1 MLPLSSDTQITG
13 YSDAEREQAIFRM
26 AIGGA
31 GLAYCICGYLFIG
44 DHDPGLRKAISIC
57 SVFLVFAAV
66 LLFIIIAR
74 PAASPARRIVAMA
87 TDVGT
92 TAILMRL
99 VGEPASVFIFIYVWV
114 IVGNGLRYGER
125 YLYPAMA
132 LGVSSYLWVMAVTP
146 FWIAH
151 RYVAIG
157 TLLSLILL
165 PAYFASLL
173 RKINIAQRESA
184 RLAEKLKS
192 MAMHDTLTELPN
204 RRLFVEHLESAIAQA
219 EGRREHLALL
229 FVDLD
234 GFKPVNDVLGHTT
247 GDELLRIIGARLR
260 LSVREGDLVARLGGD
275 EFVVVLE
282 NIDLDSVGVVARKIM
297 AAVGSDIDF
306 AGNHIAVSC
315 SIGIALYPEH
325 GRNIDA
331 LLGEAD
337 RTMQVAKRSGKNRY
351 YVEAGETARQGMAN

>member
-1 MLPLSSDTQITG
+1 
-13 YSDAEREQAIFRM
+13 M
-26 AIGGA
+26 AIGSA
-31 GLAYCICGYLFIG
+31 GLAYCTCCYLFIG
-44 DHDPGLRKAISIC
+44 DHNPGLRKAISIC

-66 LLFIIIAR
+66 LLIIILRR
-74 PAASPARRIVAMA
+74 PAASPARRFVAIA
-87 TDVGT
+87 TDIGT
-92 TAILMRL
+92 TALLLRL
-99 VGEPASVFIFIYVWV
+99 VGEPASVFIFVYLWI

-125 YLYPAMA
+125 YLYIAMA

-184 RLAEKLKS
+184 RLAEQLKR

-204 RRLFVEHLESAIAQA
+204 RRLFVEHLGSAIVQAQ
-219 EGRREHLALL
+219 GGREHLALL

-234 GFKPVNDVLGHTT
+234 GFKPVNDALGHTT
-247 GDELLRIIGARLR
+247 GDELLRIIGTRLR

-282 NIDLDSVGVVARKIM
+282 NIDLDSVGIVARKIM
-297 AAVGSDIDF
+297 AAVGSDIDL
-306 AGNHIAVSC
+306 AGTHIAVSC
-315 SIGIALYPEH
+315 SVGIALYPDH
-325 GRNIDA
+325 GRSIDA
-331 LLGEAD
+331 LLVEAD
-337 RTMQVAKRSGKNRY
+337 RAMQVAKRNGKNCY
-351 YVEAGETARQGMAN
+351 YVEAGETARQSMAT